1 MTTPKRESA
10 IPAALAQ
17 LVPVKHERFAE
28 RVYESL
34 FHAILTA
41 KLAPKTRLPSE
52 VQLATFFQVSRPVVR
67 QALDRLR
74 SDQLIESVRGS
85 GTFVRS
91 DWPQVST
98 SPPQELDLSHWLHG
112 QELRL
117 VLEPE
122 CAHWAALRRSQSDL
136 QGIAAALDGF
146 EQAAAKGDVAHHFD
160 FQFHEAIAKAGAN
173 PRMLQVI
180 QTLQYDVS
188 HAVNMT
194 RHLVRLKPWQRTRD
208 VLEEHREIYR
218 SIERQ
223 DAESARRAMRSH
235 IEKARIRMLEPSPN

>member
-1 MTTPKRESA
+1 MTTSERE
-10 IPAALAQ
+10 PASPAPLTR
-17 LVPVKHERFAE
+17 LEPVKHERFAE

-34 FHAILTA
+34 FHAILTG

-52 VQLATFFQVSRPVVR
+52 VQLASFFQVSRPVVR

-85 GTFVRS
+85 GTFVRP
-91 DWPQVST
+91 DWPQASAL
-98 SPPQELDLSHWLHG
+98 PPKEPDISHWLHG

-122 CAHWAALRRSQSDL
+122 CAYLAALRRSQADL
-136 QGIAAALDGF
+136 QRMAAALEGF
-146 EQAAAKGDVAHHFD
+146 EQASSRGDVAHHFD
-160 FQFHEAIAKAGAN
+160 FEFHEAIAQASAN
-173 PRMLQVI
+173 PRMQQVI

-194 RHLVRLKPWQRTRD
+194 RHLVRLKPWQRTAD
-208 VLEEHREIYR
+208 VQQEHREIYR
-218 SIERQ
+218 SIEQQ
-223 DAESARRAMRSH
+223 DAEGARRAMRSH
-235 IEKARIRMLEPSPN
+235 IEKARIRMLEPSPR

>member
-1 MTTPKRESA
+1 MTQPERESSTLS
-10 IPAALAQ
+10 ALTR
-17 LVPVKHERFAE
+17 LEPVRHERFAE

-34 FHAILTA
+34 FHAILTG
-41 KLAPKTRLPSE
+41 KLAPQTRLPSE

-74 SDQLIESVRGS
+74 SDQLIASVRGS
-85 GTFVRS
+85 GTFVRP
-91 DWPQVST
+91 DWPQASAR
-98 SPPQELDLSHWLHG
+98 PPKEPDISHWLHG

-122 CAHWAALRRSQSDL
+122 CAHLAALRRSQADL
-136 QGIAAALDGF
+136 QRMAAALDGF

-160 FQFHEAIAKAGAN
+160 FGFHEAIAQASAN

-194 RHLVRLKPWQRTRD
+194 RHLVRLKPWQRTHD
-208 VLEEHREIYR
+208 VLDEHREIYR
-218 SIERQ
+218 CIARQ
-223 DAESARRAMRSH
+223 DAEGARRAMRSH

>member
-1 MTTPKRESA
+1 MSTPERDSSP
-10 IPAALAQ
+10 PAALTR
-17 LVPVKHERFAE
+17 LEPVKHERFAE

-34 FHAILTA
+34 FHAILTG
-41 KLAPKTRLPSE
+41 KMAPKSRLPSE
-52 VQLATFFQVSRPVVR
+52 VQLASFFQVSRPVVR

-85 GTFVRS
+85 GTFVRP
-91 DWPQVST
+91 DWPQASAR
-98 SPPQELDLSHWLHG
+98 PPQAPDISHWLHG

-122 CAHWAALRRSQSDL
+122 CAHLAALRRSQADL
-136 QGIAAALDGF
+136 QRMASALEGF

-160 FQFHEAIAKAGAN
+160 FEFHEAIAQASAN

-194 RHLVRLKPWQRTRD
+194 RHLVRLKPWQRTND
-208 VLEEHREIYR
+208 VLQEHREIYR
-218 SIERQ
+218 CIERQ
-223 DAESARRAMRSH
+223 DAEGARRAMRSH
-235 IEKARIRMLEPSPN
+235 IEKARIRMLEPSPS

>member
-1 MTTPKRESA
+1 MTTPERESA
-10 IPAALAQ
+10 PSNALARLQ
-17 LVPVKHERFAE
+17 PVKHERFAE

-34 FHAILTA
+34 FHAILTG
-41 KLAPKTRLPSE
+41 KLAPTTRLPPE
-52 VQLATFFQVSRPVVR
+52 QQLATFFQVSRPVVR

-85 GTFVRS
+85 GTFVRP
-91 DWPQVST
+91 DWQQVST
-98 SPPQELDLSHWLHG
+98 RPPQEPDISHWLHG

-122 CAHWAALRRSQSDL
+122 CAHWAALRRNQADL
-136 QGIAAALDGF
+136 QNMAAALDGF

-160 FQFHEAIAKAGAN
+160 FQFHEAIARASAN

-194 RHLVRLKPWQRTRD
+194 RHLVRLKPWQRTHD
-208 VLEEHREIYR
+208 VLDEHRDIYR

>member
-1 MTTPKRESA
+1 MRAAESD
-10 IPAALAQ
+10 PALPEALSR
-17 LVPVKHERFAE
+17 LEPVKHERFAE

-34 FHAILTA
+34 FHAILTG
-41 KLAPKTRLPSE
+41 KLAPQTRLPSE

-74 SDQLIESVRGS
+74 SDQLIASVRGS
-85 GTFVRS
+85 GTFVRP
-91 DWPQVST
+91 DWPQVSAR
-98 SPPQELDLSHWLHG
+98 PPKEPDISHWLHG

-122 CAHWAALRRSQSDL
+122 CAHLAALRRSQADL
-136 QGIAAALDGF
+136 QRMASALEGF

-160 FQFHEAIAKAGAN
+160 FEFHEAIAQASAN

-194 RHLVRLKPWQRTRD
+194 RHLVRLKPWQRTSD
-208 VLEEHREIYR
+208 VLQEHREIYR
-218 SIERQ
+218 CIEGQ
-223 DAESARRAMRSH
+223 DAEGARRAMRSH
-235 IEKARIRMLEPSPN
+235 IEKARIRMLEPSPS

>member
-1 MTTPKRESA
+1 MTLPERESA
-10 IPAALAQ
+10 ALSALQ
-17 LVPVKHERFAE
+17 RLEPVRHERFAE

-34 FHAILTA
+34 FHAILTG
-41 KLAPKTRLPSE
+41 KLPPEMRLPSE
-52 VQLATFFQVSRPVVR
+52 VQLARFFQVSRPVVR

-74 SDQLIESVRGS
+74 SDRLIESVRGS

-91 DWPQVST
+91 DWPQTAVR
-98 SPPQELDLSHWLHG
+98 PPQAPDISHWLHG

-122 CAHWAALRRSQSDL
+122 CAHLAALRRSQADL
-136 QGIAAALDGF
+136 QRMAAALQGF

-160 FQFHEAIAKAGAN
+160 FGFHEAIAQASAN

-194 RHLVRLKPWQRTRD
+194 RHLVRLQPWQRSQD
-208 VLEEHREIYR
+208 VQAEHREIFGC
-218 SIERQ
+218 IERQ

-235 IEKARIRMLEPSPN
+235 IEKARIRMLEPSPS

>member
-1 MTTPKRESA
+1 MTTPERESA
-10 IPAALAQ
+10 MPSALAQ
-17 LVPVKHERFAE
+17 LDPVKHERFAE

-34 FHAILTA
+34 FHAILTG
-41 KLAPKTRLPSE
+41 KLAPTTRLPSE
-52 VQLATFFQVSRPVVR
+52 QQLATFFQVSRPVLR

-85 GTFVRS
+85 GTFVRP
-91 DWPQVST
+91 DWPQVSARL
-98 SPPQELDLSHWLHG
+98 PQESDISHWLHG

-122 CAHWAALRRSQSDL
+122 CAHWAALRRNQSDL
-136 QGIAAALDGF
+136 QSMAAALAGF
-146 EQAAAKGDVAHHFD
+146 EQASAKGGVAHHFD
-160 FQFHEAIAKAGAN
+160 FQFHEAIAKACAN
-173 PRMLQVI
+173 PRLLQVI

-208 VLEEHREIYR
+208 VLDEHRDIYR